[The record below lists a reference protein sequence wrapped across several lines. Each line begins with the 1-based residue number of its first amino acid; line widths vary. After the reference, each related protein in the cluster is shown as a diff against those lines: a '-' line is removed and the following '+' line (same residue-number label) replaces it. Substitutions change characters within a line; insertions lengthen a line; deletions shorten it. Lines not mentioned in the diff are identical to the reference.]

1 MEGAVAACPEC
12 CGGGVGGVR
21 LVLAFFEGESR
32 ARLEEA
38 REGDLKRKK
47 RTQMAKLVVKP
58 AKNREDKGLVGD
70 RLVDVTQRIGQ
81 GLEIGAIVVHAH
93 VALRS
98 VAELGVEDDGATL
111 LVVTEEVVDGEPNLA
126 REGARGHDD
135 AEQLG
140 GDRAVYPVEDSE
152 VVAPPSGSGG
162 SVGGGVVAEHMG
174 GEATAAKGNEKE
186 LAPLGMIGGLEIEGD
201 GNVGFY

>member
-1 MEGAVAACPEC
+1 V
-12 CGGGVGGVR
+12 
-21 LVLAFFEGESR
+21 
-32 ARLEEA
+32 
-38 REGDLKRKK
+38 
-47 RTQMAKLVVKP
+47 AKLVIK
-58 AKNREDKGLVGD
+58 AAEDCEYKSLIGD
-70 RLVDVTQRIGQ
+70 QLVDISQRIGQ
-81 GLEIGAIVVHAH
+81 ELKHGAVVMHGH

-152 VVAPPSGSGG
+152 VVAPPSRSGG